1 MISARKWSCEC
12 KRPVFL
18 NQKKNDMQILMD
30 SMNHISNQLKINII
44 KCKLDNKKHLRLIWN
59 LRCSASLPKNANQ
72 FLIFLFFKTISS
84 KSMDLYLIAIK
95 DFFVMVNKHRKYG
108 KKIRAKK

>member
-59 LRCSASLPKNANQ
+59 LRCSASLPKNKRQTEQRDNVVMILNLDTWPKHQ
-72 FLIFLFFKTISS
+72 SQCLRDTIIPKNITLRQEAS
-84 KSMDLYLIAIK
+84 
-95 DFFVMVNKHRKYG
+95 G
-108 KKIRAKK
+108 